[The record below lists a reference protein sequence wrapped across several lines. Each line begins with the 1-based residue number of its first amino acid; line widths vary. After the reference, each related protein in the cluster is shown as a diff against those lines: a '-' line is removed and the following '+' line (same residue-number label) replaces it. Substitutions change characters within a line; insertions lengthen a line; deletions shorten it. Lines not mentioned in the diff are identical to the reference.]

1 MNRRGEDHTDK
12 ANLPVLCFD
21 KKFRNDLF
29 RQSKDLYTNPEDKVA
44 VVTTPSGTVEWKRPI
59 SVSFLTFPLLPF
71 CFTTRVAIHVLSY
84 PINTKICEVKEGLSS
99 LRHQCLFVEISQ
111 DSDSAIGQTLC
122 A

>member
-59 SVSFLTFPLLPF
+59 SRS
-71 CFTTRVAIHVLSY
+71 
-84 PINTKICEVKEGLSS
+84 
-99 LRHQCLFVEISQ
+99 
-111 DSDSAIGQTLC
+111 
-122 A
+122 

>member
-1 MNRRGEDHTDK
+1 MQYRIRSSRSHDAHTRAEYEFHYKMNRRGEDHTDK

-59 SVSFLTFPLLPF
+59 SRS
-71 CFTTRVAIHVLSY
+71 
-84 PINTKICEVKEGLSS
+84 
-99 LRHQCLFVEISQ
+99 
-111 DSDSAIGQTLC
+111 
-122 A
+122 